1 MVDLIELPIVDY
13 VGGNVVPFLLRI
25 KRQLVEVRT
34 LTREVESWLLQI
46 KGSGGFWT
54 KCFF

>member
-1 MVDLIELPIVDY
+1 MVDLVELPIVDN

-25 KRQLVEVRT
+25 ERQLVEVRT
-34 LTREVESWLLQI
+34 LTCEVESWLLQI